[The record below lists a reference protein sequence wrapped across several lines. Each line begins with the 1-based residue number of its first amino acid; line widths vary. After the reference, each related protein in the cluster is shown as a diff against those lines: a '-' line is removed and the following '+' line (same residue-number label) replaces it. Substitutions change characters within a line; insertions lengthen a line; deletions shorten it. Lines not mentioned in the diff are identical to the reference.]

1 MNIGI
6 QGIKGAF
13 HEEAALKHFGEDI
26 LISPYFTFSKMV
38 QAIMEGR
45 SDSAMM
51 AIENTISG
59 TIHAN
64 LRLITEAGLH
74 ITGEEYLRIE
84 QNLAALPGVRIDQIK
99 TISSHYMALGQCRE
113 FLDQYPQIKLV
124 EAEDTAMVM
133 KQIADTQDPS
143 LAAIG
148 SKLAAKHYGLE
159 LIAPDIETNKKNY
172 TRFLVIQK
180 EKNEIDEF
188 NKSSIS
194 LILKNKKGVLSQIL
208 SIIAFYDIDLS
219 KIESVPIVGD
229 PWHYRF
235 YIDLLFDDVKQYRHM
250 LHAIEPLLDEILILG
265 EYQSSIQSFRQIHE
279 QS

>member
-26 LISPYFTFSKMV
+26 RISPYFTFSKMV
-38 QAIMEGR
+38 RAILEGR
-45 SDSAMM
+45 TDSGMM

-84 QNLAALPGVRIDQIK
+84 QNLAALPGMRIDDIK
-99 TISSHYMALGQCRE
+99 TISSHYMALGQCRK
-113 FLDQYPQIKLV
+113 FLNQYPDIKLV

-133 KQIADTQDPS
+133 KQIADTKDNS

-148 SKLAAKHYGLE
+148 SKLAARHYGLE
-159 LIAPDIETNKKNY
+159 IIASDIETNKKNY
-172 TRFLVIQK
+172 TRFLVIEK
-180 EKNEIDEF
+180 EKNKQEEF
-188 NKSSIS
+188 NKSSIA

-208 SIIAFYDIDLS
+208 SIIAFYEIDLS
-219 KIESVPIVGD
+219 KIESVPIVGE

-235 YIDLLFDDVKQYRHM
+235 YIDLLFDEIKQYRHM
-250 LHAIEPLLDEILILG
+250 LHAIQPLVDKVDILG
-265 EYQSSIQSFRQIHE
+265 EYRSAIQSFIQIHE
-279 QS
+279 QL